1 MLYVLERPAAALLL
15 VLLAPVMFAVAV
27 TVFLL
32 SRRGPLVTH
41 NRIGW
46 RGTPFAMLKFR
57 TMWGSG
63 EARTPFFSIENV
75 GGFHGGTKTVHD
87 PRVTS
92 GFAGF
97 CRRYSL
103 DELPQLWHV
112 ARGEM
117 SLVGPRPLTMSE
129 LREHYGPAMS
139 EVLSLR
145 PGLTGL
151 WQSMGRS
158 RLTYA
163 QRRRLDLLLAR
174 RMSAAMYFAILARS
188 VPKLIS
194 GEDAY

>member
-1 MLYVLERPAAALLL
+1 MLYVLERLAAVLLL
-15 VLLAPVMFAVAV
+15 ILLSPLMLAVA
-27 TVFLL
+27 TAIFLL
-32 SRRGPLVTH
+32 SRRGPLVAH

-57 TMWGSG
+57 TMWDGG
-63 EARTPFFSIENV
+63 ERCASFFSIENV
-75 GGFHGGTKTVHD
+75 GGFQAGAKTADD
-87 PRVTS
+87 PRITS
-92 GFAGF
+92 GFAAF

-117 SLVGPRPLTMSE
+117 SLVGPRPLTIGE
-129 LREHYGPAMS
+129 LREHYGAAIS

-174 RMSAAMYFAILARS
+174 RMSAGMYFAILARS
-188 VPKLIS
+188 VPKLLA